1 MIGSNTVLYPFDY
14 PLNLHI
20 SQTGGQNRG
29 WRRRLIILWIY
40 ISLKLRLQLFGLT
53 DCLIILWIYISL
65 KLEREGQRHSVRLI
79 ILWIYISLKLF
90 NNSTL
95 SMTVWLS
102 FEFTYLS
109 NGKNYTGDYYQF
121 DYPLNLHISQTSII
135 KTYTAGSLIILWIYI
150 SLKHRRRLVRGQIG
164 LIILWIYISLKHLL
178 KVIFVVKVWLSFE
191 FTYLSNFVGPTDHGQ
206 DVWLSFEFT
215 YLSNGF
221 H

>member
-1 MIGSNTVLYPFDY
+1 MNVWLSFEFTYLSNSVIIFFSAAFVWLSFEFTYLSNIAAGKAITIGVWLSFEFTYLSNPISAIDSLTRFDY

-20 SQTGGQNRG
+20 SQTASHPTR
-29 WRRRLIILWIY
+29 IA
-40 ISLKLRLQLFGLT
+40 QLFDYPLN
-53 DCLIILWIYISL
+53 LHIS
-65 KLEREGQRHSVRLI
+65 Q
-79 ILWIYISLKLF
+79 
-90 NNSTL
+90 
-95 SMTVWLS
+95 
-102 FEFTYLS
+102 TYRCQCQCRI
-109 NGKNYTGDYYQF
+109 QF

>member
-1 MIGSNTVLYPFDY
+1 MYKR
-14 PLNLHI
+14 
-20 SQTGGQNRG
+20 QRQNG
-29 WRRRLIILWIY
+29 VSDSGLIILWIY
-40 ISLKLRLQLFGLT
+40 ISLK
-53 DCLIILWIYISL
+53 
-65 KLEREGQRHSVRLI
+65 REGKTVDDADVWLSFEFTYLSN
-79 ILWIYISLKLF
+79 WDCSSLAL
-90 NNSTL
+90 L
-95 SMTVWLS
+95 TVWLS

-109 NGKNYTGDYYQF
+109 NSNVKVNGIAFVWLSFEFTYLSNYSTTAPWVWQF